1 MNDLDCVGKGG
12 GVIKALVHD
21 SVSSAIVGTLAGPQS
36 DQRDVTG
43 SVEFIR
49 RLTIRYSHALLRSAL
64 KQAIRWKPLLA
75 SPADLVD
82 LPKQARRG
90 TGIVSVE
97 QARAL
102 MTEIGRYLRS
112 PSPRSV
118 CRLLRF

>member
-49 RLTIRYSHALLRSAL
+49 RLTIRYSHALVAVCA
-64 KQAIRWKPLLA
+64 QAGNPLEA
-75 SPADLVD
+75 SLGEPGGL
-82 LPKQARRG
+82 G
-90 TGIVSVE
+90 
-97 QARAL
+97 
-102 MTEIGRYLRS
+102 
-112 PSPRSV
+112 
-118 CRLLRF
+118 